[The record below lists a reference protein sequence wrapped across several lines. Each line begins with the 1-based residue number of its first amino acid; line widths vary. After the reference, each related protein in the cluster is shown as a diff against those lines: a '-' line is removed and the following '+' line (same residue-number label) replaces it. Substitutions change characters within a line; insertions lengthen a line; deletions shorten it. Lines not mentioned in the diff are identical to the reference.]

1 MENKYYLILDIGGT
15 KTTGAVFTEEGSPV
29 KDVFLTAP
37 SVTYEGKDAVFRNT
51 VEVGRRT
58 LEQAGVDPASIIGV
72 GAAAPGPLDYR
83 TGYIIDVP
91 MMGWKDFPLG
101 DLLQKEFGAPVRID
115 NDGNLGALAEQ
126 RVGVARGENSVLYM
140 TVSTGCGGGIVLGG
154 KIYRGRSGGAG
165 EFGHMSIDYNGI
177 PCPCGSRGCL
187 ELYASGTAMN
197 RRMRSDCEKK
207 IPSSLFTGIGYDPD
221 RISGALLG
229 KAAKDGDAYALEFF
243 RQEGRYLGAGLA
255 NLFNLFDPDVIV
267 LGGGVT
273 KSAEFFEE
281 EMLAEVNRRSCLP
294 VARERIRFS
303 ELNDRVTLYGAYFL
317 INDYLLEEGGAGRER
332 KE

>member
-1 MENKYYLILDIGGT
+1 
-15 KTTGAVFTEEGSPV
+15 
-29 KDVFLTAP
+29 
-37 SVTYEGKDAVFRNT
+37 
-51 VEVGRRT
+51 
-58 LEQAGVDPASIIGV
+58 
-72 GAAAPGPLDYR
+72 
-83 TGYIIDVP
+83 
-91 MMGWKDFPLG
+91 
-101 DLLQKEFGAPVRID
+101 
-115 NDGNLGALAEQ
+115 
-126 RVGVARGENSVLYM
+126 
-140 TVSTGCGGGIVLGG
+140 
-154 KIYRGRSGGAG
+154 
-165 EFGHMSIDYNGI
+165 HMSIDYNGI
-177 PCPCGSRGCL
+177 LCPCGSRGCL

-207 IPSSLFTGIGYDPD
+207 IPSSLFAGTGYDPD
-221 RISGALLG
+221 RINGALLG
-229 KAAKDGDAYALEFF
+229 KAAKENDAYALEFF

-317 INDYLLEEGGAGRER
+317 INDYLQEEGGAGRER